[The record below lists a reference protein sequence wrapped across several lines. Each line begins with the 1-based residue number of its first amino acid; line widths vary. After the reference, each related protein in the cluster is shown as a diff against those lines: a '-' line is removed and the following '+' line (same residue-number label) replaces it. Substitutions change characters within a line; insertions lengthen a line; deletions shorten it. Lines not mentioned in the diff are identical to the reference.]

1 MNTTLTSIAPVLQ
14 EIKRSLH
21 ELYGDRL
28 VKLILFGSH
37 ARNQANSESDI
48 DLLVVLKSPISQV
61 QEVFNMS
68 ELRVKML
75 LEHDELISIVPI
87 AENDFLAKDIAYLRN
102 IRREGIEL

>member
-1 MNTTLTSIAPVLQ
+1 MNTTFTSITPVLQ

-28 VKLILFGSH
+28 VKLILFGSY

-48 DLLVVLKSPISQV
+48 DLLIILKKPVSQV
-61 QEVFNMS
+61 QEIYNMS
-68 ELRVKML
+68 DLRVKIL
-75 LEHDELISIVPI
+75 LEYDQLVSIIPI
-87 AENDFLAKDIAYLRN
+87 AQQDFQTRDIAYLRN

>member
-87 AENDFLAKDIAYLRN
+87 AGDDFLAKDIAYLRN